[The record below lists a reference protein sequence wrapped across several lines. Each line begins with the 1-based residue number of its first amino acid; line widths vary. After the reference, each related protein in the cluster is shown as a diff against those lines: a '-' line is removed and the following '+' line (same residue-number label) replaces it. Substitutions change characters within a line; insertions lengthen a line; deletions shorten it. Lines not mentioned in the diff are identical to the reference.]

1 MTKAAIKKP
10 AMKKVKNKTT
20 VVKKRCA
27 IYTRKSSEEGL
38 EQEFNSLHAQ
48 RDAGEAYINSQKHEG
63 WVLMPDY
70 YDDGGFSGGNVE
82 RPALQRLVRD
92 VKAGLIDI
100 VVVYKVDRLSRSLAD
115 FALLVDLFDKH
126 EVSFVSVTQQFNT
139 TSSMGRLTLN
149 ILLSFA
155 QFEREVT
162 SERIRDKF
170 LRSKKKGMWMGGNPP
185 LGYDVNERKL
195 TINLEE
201 AELVKLIFRTFVK
214 TRSIIGTCE
223 ALNQKGYK
231 TKAIPLHN
239 GTVRGGLPFAKNT
252 VYRILKNRI
261 YIGEIGNK
269 GEWFPGEHQPIVT
282 MDLWAKTHGTF
293 DIHAQLRSRES
304 HNRKNPSFLKGLL
317 FGPDGHALSNSS
329 TRKNGKQFRYYVSYT
344 AQAKGYDKSPLPPLS
359 ANTVETMVLEETRK
373 RLESPE
379 LLFNVWQQASQ
390 VDESVDLEMIRTALN
405 DLASIWDELFAP
417 EKRRLTELLIKRVV
431 LEAEQVSIYYQPE
444 GMSAITSELQGNL

>member
-1 MTKAAIKKP
+1 
-10 AMKKVKNKTT
+10 
-20 VVKKRCA
+20 
-27 IYTRKSSEEGL
+27 
-38 EQEFNSLHAQ
+38 
-48 RDAGEAYINSQKHEG
+48 
-63 WVLMPDY
+63 MPDY

-82 RPALQRLVRD
+82 RPALQRLLRD
-92 VKAGLIDI
+92 VQSGVVDI

-126 EVSFVSVTQQFNT
+126 SVSFVSVTQQFNT

-170 LRSKKKGMWMGGNPP
+170 LLSKKKGMWMGGNPP
-185 LGYDVNERKL
+185 MGYDVSERKL
-195 TINLEE
+195 IVNPEE
-201 AELVKLIFRTFVK
+201 AELVNLIFRTFVK
-214 TRSIIGTCE
+214 TRSIIATCE

-231 TKAIPLHN
+231 TKAIDLRD
-239 GTVRGGLPFAKNT
+239 GGVRGGLPFAKT
-252 VYRILKNRI
+252 SVYRILKNRI

-269 GEWFPGEHQPIVT
+269 GEWFPGEHEPIVP
-282 MDLWAKTHGTF
+282 MDLWAKAHGTF
-293 DIHAQLRSRES
+293 DVHAQLRSRES

-317 FGPDGHALSNSS
+317 FGPDGHALTTSS
-329 TRKNGKQFRYYVSYT
+329 TRKNGKQFRYYVS
-344 AQAKGYDKSPLPPLS
+344 QAKGYENSPLPPLS
-359 ANTVETMVLEETRK
+359 ASTVETMVLEETRK

-390 VDESVDLEMIRTALN
+390 VEDSIDLEMIRTALN

-431 LEAEQVSIYYQPE
+431 LEANQVSIYYQPE
-444 GMSAITSELQGNL
+444 GMNAITQELQGGL